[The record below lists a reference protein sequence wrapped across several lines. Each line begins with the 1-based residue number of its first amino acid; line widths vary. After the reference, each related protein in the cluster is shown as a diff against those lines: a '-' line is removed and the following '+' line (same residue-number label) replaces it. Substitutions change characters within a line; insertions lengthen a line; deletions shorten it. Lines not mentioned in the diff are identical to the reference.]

1 MYRGR
6 GFLPV
11 LAGLALTTLLA
22 VAGTAQAH
30 AGDHAGAASAAPFG
44 CRASVARL
52 ELGDSPI
59 EPAVANDQTYPRAT
73 DSAGVSTV
81 SLPQPSAP
89 STTVGPAGAFTY
101 ATGSVGG
108 ATAPGAASVA
118 SIQGVTIPT
127 SSGTITIVGPAQAN
141 ASYACENNQTVASGQ
156 STLNVVYV
164 NGTPQKP
171 PAPGQPATIPLGG
184 GAYLSINEQI
194 KTPTSLTERVLDVHL
209 ADGSEIVVGEAK
221 VTQSGADVCAGT
233 GGVPPVLEICP
244 PGSTLD
250 VPAQECVLYING
262 GQTIIYVSKPFQG
275 PSGGTVVALP
285 VARQH
290 HHSPCLT
297 GPGPK
302 YALIATKP
310 GARVLGTLF
319 SDRILALGAHERV
332 AGLGGNDCIDGRG
345 ANQHLYDGNGDDRV
359 WASGGFNRIA
369 VGQGND
375 HVHGRNGR
383 DWITAGN
390 GNDIVY
396 GGNRGARI
404 DLGSGHDHVHGGHGK
419 NRIWALG
426 DYVWVNCGPGKF
438 NTALVRPRAARYAA
452 RHGCR
457 WIWELT

>member
-1 MYRGR
+1 M
-6 GFLPV
+6 

-59 EPAVANDQTYPRAT
+59 EPAVANDQTYPCAT

-275 PSGGTVVALP
+275 PAGAPWSPSRSPASTTTAP
-285 VARQH
+285 VSPDGSQVCADRHQTRSAR
-290 HHSPCLT
+290 
-297 GPGPK
+297 PGH
-302 YALIATKP
+302 T
-310 GARVLGTLF
+310 VLGP
-319 SDRILALGAHERV
+319 DP
-332 AGLGGNDCIDGRG
+332 GLG
-345 ANQHLYDGNGDDRV
+345 
-359 WASGGFNRIA
+359 
-369 VGQGND
+369 
-375 HVHGRNGR
+375 
-383 DWITAGN
+383 
-390 GNDIVY
+390 
-396 GGNRGARI
+396 
-404 DLGSGHDHVHGGHGK
+404 
-419 NRIWALG
+419 
-426 DYVWVNCGPGKF
+426 
-438 NTALVRPRAARYAA
+438 RP
-452 RHGCR
+452 
-457 WIWELT
+457 